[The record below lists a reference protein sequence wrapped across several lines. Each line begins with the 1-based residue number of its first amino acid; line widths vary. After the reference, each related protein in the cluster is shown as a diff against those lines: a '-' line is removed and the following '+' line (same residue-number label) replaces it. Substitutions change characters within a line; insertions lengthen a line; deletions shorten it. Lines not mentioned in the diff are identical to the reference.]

1 MSFSGIIRN
10 GWRDINNL
18 FYISMRRKKILFV
31 IPEYSIG
38 GTNTSLANLLSLID
52 HERYDVSILS
62 LYEDG
67 TEHFKSLF
75 RPYIIRK
82 SLLYTLV
89 HDNVVTRK
97 FMGLCLK
104 FSKKASWEWIYR
116 YEAWRIRRKHH
127 FDVVVGFQ
135 EGLATNF
142 VLYFKD
148 VYRVA
153 WFHSPYIEYV
163 TKNHNYYWTVYKQY
177 DAIACVSN
185 HFVSLFSNTFPDLSN
200 RLHCIYNT
208 LNVSVIQSMSDKKN
222 HGFHFEKDI
231 FSIVSIGR
239 LCEQKC
245 FHLIPKMAAEIRDAA
260 GNCFRWYIVGEG
272 ADRKRIEEEVRKHD
286 VGDCVVL
293 LGAKDNPYPFLREAD
308 LYVCTSESESFSY
321 TIAEAKILHTPV
333 LSNNFPVAYE
343 VLDDS
348 TGWVMPNDEM
358 PGMIARLIRDE
369 DGCYSRVKKSI
380 ASYVYDNQAILDK
393 LYNMITV

>member
-1 MSFSGIIRN
+1 
-10 GWRDINNL
+10 
-18 FYISMRRKKILFV
+18 MRRKKILFV

-104 FSKKASWEWIYR
+104 FSRKSSWEWIYR
-116 YEAWRIRRKHH
+116 YEAWRISRKHH
-127 FDVVVGFQ
+127 FDVVIAFQ
-135 EGLATNF
+135 EGLATTF
-142 VLYFKD
+142 SASLSATQRIAWVQCDFPHS
-148 VYRVA
+148 VYNRRIPSVIDT
-153 WFHSPYIEYV
+153 YL
-163 TKNHNYYWTVYKQY
+163 KY
-177 DAIACVSN
+177 DDIVCVSKITAEN
-185 HFVSLFSNTFPDLSN
+185 MKAYLAGEDVPVTFL
-200 RLHCIYNT
+200 YNT
-208 LNVSVIQSMSDKKN
+208 LNTEAIKHKGNAVKNCYTKGMFNIVSV
-222 HGFHFEKDI
+222 
-231 FSIVSIGR
+231 GR
-239 LCEQKC
+239 LSSIKC
-245 FHLIPKMAAEIRDAA
+245 FNLIPKMAAEIRTVA

-380 ASYVYDNQAILDK
+380 ASYVYDNQTILDK

>member
-1 MSFSGIIRN
+1 
-10 GWRDINNL
+10 
-18 FYISMRRKKILFV
+18 MRRKKILFV

-116 YEAWRIRRKHH
+116 YEAWRISRKHH
-127 FDVVVGFQ
+127 FDVVIAFQ
-135 EGLATNF
+135 EGLATTF
-142 VLYFKD
+142 SASLSATQRIAWVQCDFPHS
-148 VYRVA
+148 VYNRRIPSVIDT
-153 WFHSPYIEYV
+153 YL
-163 TKNHNYYWTVYKQY
+163 KY
-177 DAIACVSN
+177 DDIVCVSKITAEN
-185 HFVSLFSNTFPDLSN
+185 MKAYLAGEDVPVTFL
-200 RLHCIYNT
+200 YNT
-208 LNVSVIQSMSDKKN
+208 LNTEAIKHKGNAVKNCYTKGMFNIVSV
-222 HGFHFEKDI
+222 
-231 FSIVSIGR
+231 GR
-239 LCEQKC
+239 LSSIKC
-245 FHLIPKMAAEIRDAA
+245 FNLIPKMAAEIRTVA

>member
-1 MSFSGIIRN
+1 
-10 GWRDINNL
+10 
-18 FYISMRRKKILFV
+18 MRRKKILFV

-104 FSKKASWEWIYR
+104 FSRKSSWEWIYR
-116 YEAWRIRRKHH
+116 YEAWRISRKHH
-127 FDVVVGFQ
+127 FDVVIAFQ
-135 EGLATNF
+135 EGLATTF
-142 VLYFKD
+142 SASLSATQRIAWVQCDFPHS
-148 VYRVA
+148 VYNRRIPSVIDT
-153 WFHSPYIEYV
+153 YL
-163 TKNHNYYWTVYKQY
+163 KY
-177 DAIACVSN
+177 DDIVCVSKITAEN
-185 HFVSLFSNTFPDLSN
+185 MKAYLAGEDVPVTFL
-200 RLHCIYNT
+200 YNT
-208 LNVSVIQSMSDKKN
+208 LNTEAIKHKGNAVKNCYTKGMFNIVSV
-222 HGFHFEKDI
+222 
-231 FSIVSIGR
+231 GR
-239 LCEQKC
+239 LSSIKC
-245 FHLIPKMAAEIRDAA
+245 FNLIPKMAAEIRTVA

>member
-1 MSFSGIIRN
+1 MK
-10 GWRDINNL
+10 
-18 FYISMRRKKILFV
+18 RKKILFV

-75 RPYIIRK
+75 RPYIIKK
-82 SLLYTLV
+82 SLLYTIV

-97 FMGLCLK
+97 FMGMFLK
-104 FSKKASWEWIYR
+104 GKEKRSWEWIYR
-116 YEAWRIRRKHH
+116 YEAWRISRKHH
-127 FDVVVGFQ
+127 FDIVIAFQ
-135 EGLATNF
+135 EGLATTF
-142 VLYFKD
+142 VTRLNAG
-148 VYRVA
+148 RRIA
-153 WFHSPYIEYV
+153 WVQCDFPHSVCNRRIPSVIATYL
-163 TKNHNYYWTVYKQY
+163 QY
-177 DAIACVSN
+177 DEIVCVSKITAEN
-185 HFVSLFSNTFPDLSN
+185 MGAYLSGVDVPVTFL
-200 RLHCIYNT
+200 YNT
-208 LNVSVIQSMSDKKN
+208 LNTEAIKQKGNAVKDFYKKGMFNIVSV
-222 HGFHFEKDI
+222 
-231 FSIVSIGR
+231 GR
-239 LCEQKC
+239 LSSVKGFC
-245 FHLIPKMAAEIRDAA
+245 LIPKMAAEIRAAA

-358 PGMIARLIRDE
+358 SGMIARLIRDE

>member
-1 MSFSGIIRN
+1 
-10 GWRDINNL
+10 
-18 FYISMRRKKILFV
+18 MRRKKILFV

-116 YEAWRIRRKHH
+116 YEAWRISRKHH
-127 FDVVVGFQ
+127 FDVVIAFQ
-135 EGLATNF
+135 EGLATTF
-142 VLYFKD
+142 SASLSATQ
-148 VYRVA
+148 RIA
-153 WFHSPYIEYV
+153 WVQCDFPHSVCNRRIPSVIDTYL
-163 TKNHNYYWTVYKQY
+163 KY
-177 DAIACVSN
+177 DDIVCVSKITAEN
-185 HFVSLFSNTFPDLSN
+185 MKAYLAGEDVPVTFL
-200 RLHCIYNT
+200 YNT
-208 LNVSVIQSMSDKKN
+208 LNTEAIKHKGNAVKNCYTKGMFNIVSV
-222 HGFHFEKDI
+222 
-231 FSIVSIGR
+231 GR
-239 LCEQKC
+239 LSSIKC
-245 FHLIPKMAAEIRDAA
+245 FNLIPKMAAEIRTVA

-272 ADRKRIEEEVRKHD
+272 ADRKGIEEEVRKHD